1 MGLDGFGTLDPDGA
15 ARRKVSGGDRL
26 LLGG

>member
-15 ARRKVSGGDRL
+15 ARRKVWGGDDRL
-26 LLGG
+26 LGG